1 LYFDVSTTRGL
12 WQVRD
17 MWVGLFAKALDPN
30 SDVTAERPFLS
41 ILQSL
46 SDADAKIIDLLCF
59 ISRKEIELESNLSSV
74 LNAESNENT
83 QTLIA
88 KSRGEMV
95 RIIRLKAEDYALSDL
110 EDSSWSE
117 NLMRQGILEAKV
129 EQQFPL
135 RRHSFRST
143 DERGFIHSLKSM
155 SSEITNSLENARRSD
170 HKPTS
175 LILVTEN
182 DQHIRISVQ
191 LSTFGKRLAEACDLV

>member
-117 NLMRQGILEAKV
+117 NLMRQGIL
-129 EQQFPL
+129 
-135 RRHSFRST
+135 
-143 DERGFIHSLKSM
+143 
-155 SSEITNSLENARRSD
+155 
-170 HKPTS
+170 
-175 LILVTEN
+175 
-182 DQHIRISVQ
+182 
-191 LSTFGKRLAEACDLV
+191 